1 MKFRKESQV
10 EIQSLLG
17 EGVEMTGELS
27 FTHGLRV
34 DGVVRG
40 KVRSEGSL
48 VIGASGRVEAEVL
61 IQSISINGEFR
72 GAIHAADRVEIHKDG
87 RVYGEIYTPC
97 LIIEAGALFEG
108 KCNMSDQKSVKPEEK
123 AQLKAVEPKQEA
135 ARLTQAVGSEKS

>member
-1 MKFRKESQV
+1 MKFRKDSQV

-40 KVRSEGSL
+40 KVRSEGTL

-108 KCNMSDQKSVKPEEK
+108 KCNMSDQKAVKPEEK
-123 AQLKAVEPKQEA
+123 SQLKAVEAKTESQ
-135 ARLTQAVGSEKS
+135 RLTQAVGSEKS

>member
-1 MKFRKESQV
+1 MKFRKEAQV

-40 KVRSEGSL
+40 KVRSEGTL
-48 VIGASGRVEAEVL
+48 VIGANGRVEAEVL

-97 LIIEAGALFEG
+97 LIIESGALFEG
-108 KCNMSDQKSVKPEEK
+108 KCNMGDQKGIKSEEK
-123 AQLKAVEPKQEA
+123 TQLKAVEPKPEA
-135 ARLTQAVGSEKS
+135 PRLTQAVGGEKT